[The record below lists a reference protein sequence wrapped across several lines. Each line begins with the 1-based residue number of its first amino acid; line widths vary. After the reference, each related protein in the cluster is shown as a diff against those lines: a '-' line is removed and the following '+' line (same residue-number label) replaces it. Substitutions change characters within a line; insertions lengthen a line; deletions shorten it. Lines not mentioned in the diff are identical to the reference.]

1 MHMGGIAT
9 IGDMKLKNFTHILL
23 NNRSHESVGGQRTT
37 SKIINYAA
45 IAKASGYQKVYEKI
59 DNLSKLKNTLKKTK
73 KLKH

>member
-45 IAKASGYQKVYEKI
+45 IAKHLVIRKYM
-59 DNLSKLKNTLKKTK
+59 KK
-73 KLKH
+73 